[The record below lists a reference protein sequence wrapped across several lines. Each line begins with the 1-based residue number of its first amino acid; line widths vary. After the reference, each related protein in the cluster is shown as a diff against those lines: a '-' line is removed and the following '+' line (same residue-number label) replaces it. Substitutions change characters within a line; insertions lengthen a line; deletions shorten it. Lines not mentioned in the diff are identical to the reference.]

1 MFNMAQNAKSL
12 KAVLSYPNKTIA
24 LLCLQINQQLAI
36 LEHIKAVLPK
46 ELADHALHCIFN
58 NKNPNNKKLLIY
70 TDSAIWASQ
79 LRFYG
84 KTILTVIESVTSDP
98 VSAIQVKVINVL
110 ETANT
115 RKKRMAAI
123 PSQSVADEIN
133 SFNLTVTDTKLK
145 QSLEQLSLTL
155 ARLHRRNS

>member
-1 MFNMAQNAKSL
+1 MAQNARTL

-46 ELADHALHCIFN
+46 ELADHALHCVF
-58 NKNPNNKKLLIY
+58 NNKKLLIY

-84 KTILTVIESVTSDP
+84 NTILTAIESINSDT
-98 VSAIQVKVINVL
+98 VSALQIKVINVS

-115 RKKRMAAI
+115 RKKRIAVI
-123 PSQSVADEIN
+123 PSQTVADDIN
-133 SFNLTVTDTKLK
+133 SYSLTITDSQLK
-145 QSLEQLSLTL
+145 QSLDKLSSTL
-155 ARLHRRNS
+155 ARLHLRNS

>member
-1 MFNMAQNAKSL
+1 MAQNAKPL

-36 LEHIKAVLPK
+36 LEHVKAVLPK
-46 ELADHALHCIFN
+46 ELADHALHCLFHD
-58 NKNPNNKKLLIY
+58 KKPNNKKLLIY

-84 KTILTVIESVTSDP
+84 KTILTAIESVTSDP
-98 VSAIQVKVINVL
+98 ISAIQVKVINLL

-115 RKKRMAAI
+115 RKKHIAVT
-123 PSQSVADEIN
+123 PSQAVADEIN
-133 SFNLTVTDTKLK
+133 SYSLTVTDPQLK
-145 QSLEQLSLTL
+145 QSLDKLSSTL
-155 ARLHRRNS
+155 ARLHSRYS

>member
-1 MFNMAQNAKSL
+1 MAQHTKPL

-36 LEHIKAVLPK
+36 LEHVKAVLPK
-46 ELADHALHCIFN
+46 ELADHALHCVFN
-58 NKNPNNKKLLIY
+58 DKNPNNKKLLVY
-70 TDSAIWASQ
+70 TDSAAWASQ

-84 KTILTVIESVTSDP
+84 KALLTAIESVTSEP
-98 VSAIQVKVINVL
+98 VSVLQVKVINVP

-123 PSQSVADEIN
+123 PSQAVADEIN
-133 SFNLTVTDTKLK
+133 SFSLTVTDTKLK
-145 QSLEQLSLTL
+145 QSLEQLSSTL
-155 ARLHRRNS
+155 SRLHNRNS

>member
-1 MFNMAQNAKSL
+1 MAQNAKPL
-12 KAVLSYPNKTIA
+12 KAALSYPNKTIA

-46 ELADHALHCIFN
+46 ELADHALHCVFN
-58 NKNPNNKKLLIY
+58 DKNPNNKKLLVY

-84 KTILTVIESVTSDP
+84 KTILTAIESINSDP
-98 VSAIQVKVINVL
+98 VSVLQIKVINVP
-110 ETANT
+110 ETAIT
-115 RKKRMAAI
+115 RKNSIAVI
-123 PSQSVADEIN
+123 PSQAVADDIN
-133 SFNLTVTDTKLK
+133 SYSLTITDSQLK
-145 QSLEQLSLTL
+145 QSLDKLSSTL